1 MAGWNSSFWLTA
13 WSWEPGTLI
22 GIGVVIIV
30 YFAIT
35 FPLSKRFTNSDP
47 PNTTRILWFTLGIF
61 AAIIALM
68 SPINIA
74 SKEYLFSAHMIQ
86 HILIT
91 LVMAPMLLA
100 GTPSWLISVVM
111 KHNWIQRFTKIITNP
126 ILTFFLYFL
135 SLSFWHLPSVHTAMM
150 GNEVMHTAQ
159 TLSFIVTGLLF
170 WWPVIIAVHELPKLS
185 DPLKMLYLFL
195 AVIPCT
201 VLGVVIIFAPTVMA
215 SSYSMA
221 ARITPFD
228 PMTDQQ
234 VAGILMAVPSMFI
247 LLGTML
253 SVFYKWYKR
262 EGASRGTSTS
272 DNKGE

>member
-1 MAGWNSSFWLTA
+1 MVGWNSSFWLTA
-13 WSWEPGTLI
+13 WSWEPGTIVAMAIIII
-22 GIGVVIIV
+22 GYIFII
-30 YFAIT
+30 FL
-35 FPLSKRFTNSDP
+35 FRKRFTNSSFP
-47 PNTTRILWFTLGIF
+47 HSTQIIWFIF
-61 AAIIALM
+61 GVLAAVLALI

-74 SKEYLFSAHMIQ
+74 SKDYLFSAHMVQ

-91 LVMAPMLLA
+91 LVMAPLLLA
-100 GTPSWLISVVM
+100 GTPGWLISNITQ
-111 KHNWIQRFTKIITNP
+111 HNWSRGIIKFITHP
-126 ILTFFLYFL
+126 IPAFFLYFL
-135 SLSFWHLPSVHTAMM
+135 SLSFWHLPSVHTSMM
-150 GNEVMHTAQ
+150 GNDTMHMAQ

-170 WWPVIIAVHELPKLS
+170 WWPIIIAVPELPKLS

-201 VLGVVIIFAPTVMA
+201 VLGVMIIFAPTVMN

-221 ARITPFD
+221 PRIAPLD
-228 PMTDQQ
+228 PMADQQ

-262 EGASRGTSTS
+262 EGASRGISMN
-272 DNKGE
+272 NKGD

>member
-1 MAGWNSSFWLTA
+1 MTGWDGTFWLTA
-13 WSWEPGTLI
+13 WSWETGTII
-22 GIGVVIIV
+22 GIAVVIIV

-35 FPLSKRFTNSDP
+35 FPLSKRFTHSDP
-47 PNTTRILWFTLGIF
+47 PNSSQILWFSLGIF
-61 AAIIALM
+61 AAILALI

-86 HILIT
+86 HIMIT
-91 LVMAPMLLA
+91 LVMAPLLLA
-100 GTPSWLISVVM
+100 GTPSWLISDVM
-111 KHNWIQRFTKIITNP
+111 HLNWIKRFTKIITNP
-126 ILTFFLYFL
+126 IPAFFLYFL

-150 GNEVMHTAQ
+150 GNEAMHVAQ

-170 WWPVIIAVHELPKLS
+170 WWPVVIAVPELQILS

-221 ARITPFD
+221 ARITPLD

-253 SVFYKWYKR
+253 TVYYRWYKH
-262 EGASRGTSTS
+262 EGASRG
-272 DNKGE
+272 N

>member
-1 MAGWNSSFWLTA
+1 MAGWNSSFWMTA

-47 PNTTRILWFTLGIF
+47 PNTTRILWFTLGIL

-91 LVMAPMLLA
+91 LVMAPLLLA
-100 GTPSWLISVVM
+100 GTPCWLISDVM
-111 KHNWIQRFTKIITNP
+111 RHNWIKRFTKIITNP
-126 ILTFFLYFL
+126 IPTFFLYFL
-135 SLSFWHLPSVHTAMM
+135 SLSFWHLPSVHAAMM
-150 GNEVMHTAQ
+150 GNETMHVAQ
-159 TLSFIVTGLLF
+159 TLSFILTGLLF
-170 WWPVIIAVHELPKLS
+170 WWPVIIAVPELPKLS

-201 VLGVVIIFAPTVMA
+201 VLGVVIIFAPTVMV

-221 ARITPFD
+221 TRITPLD

-253 SVFYKWYKR
+253 TVFYKWYKR

-272 DNKGE
+272 NNGGD

>member
-1 MAGWNSSFWLTA
+1 MTGWDGTFWLTA
-13 WSWEPGTLI
+13 WSWETGTII
-22 GIGVVIIV
+22 GIAVVIIV

-35 FPLSKRFTNSDP
+35 FPLSKRFTHSDP
-47 PNTTRILWFTLGIF
+47 PNSTRILWFSLGIF
-61 AAIIALM
+61 AAIIALI

-91 LVMAPMLLA
+91 LVMAPLLLA
-100 GTPSWLISVVM
+100 GTPGWLISDVM
-111 KHNWIQRFTKIITNP
+111 HHNWIKRFTKIITNP
-126 ILTFFLYFL
+126 IPAFFLYFL

-150 GNEVMHTAQ
+150 GNEAMHVAQ

-170 WWPVIIAVHELPKLS
+170 WWPVVIAVPELPILS

-201 VLGVVIIFAPTVMA
+201 VLGVVIIFAPTIMA

-221 ARITPFD
+221 ARITPLD

-253 SVFYKWYKR
+253 TVYYRWYKR
-262 EGASRGTSTS
+262 EGASRG
-272 DNKGE
+272 N